1 LLKCTKSY
9 NARAQRSY
17 CLLVILFSDVPLPS
31 RFSKL
36 PTVVK
41 HPRKG
46 TNESAKESSHEAKI
60 TMNWTFAVYICSQ
73 EIHS

>member
-1 LLKCTKSY
+1 M
-9 NARAQRSY
+9 NIVVAV
-17 CLLVILFSDVPLPS
+17 CLNVPRVITHVH
-31 RFSKL
+31 RHRTAKL
-36 PTVVK
+36 PAVVK

-73 EIHS
+73 EIHSFSLK